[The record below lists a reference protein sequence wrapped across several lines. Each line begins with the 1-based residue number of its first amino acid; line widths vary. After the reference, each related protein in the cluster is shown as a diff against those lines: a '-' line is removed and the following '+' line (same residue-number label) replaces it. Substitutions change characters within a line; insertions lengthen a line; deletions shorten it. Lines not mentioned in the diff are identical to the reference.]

1 MQTLIRATVLTV
13 QAVLGGAAVSASQSA
28 QTPAR
33 TEPRAGTARITG
45 TVIASDTG
53 RPVRGASVDLSSPA
67 TGGRWTAVSDNDG
80 RFEISGLPAGRGY
93 TLRGRKGGFVAMAAG
108 QSSVGSP
115 VPAFDLSDGQR
126 LDKVDIRLLRGGV
139 ISGRIVDE
147 HGDPVVEVTVHAL
160 RAEYITGGRR
170 LFSRQR
176 AQTNDLGEYRLY
188 GLQPG
193 KYYVTA
199 TTGRGLEAYEPPS
212 ANSRAA
218 PGGSGFAPT
227 FFPGSA
233 IAAEAQPI
241 GVKAG
246 DEVRGTDFALTG
258 VRLAQ
263 VSGAVIDS
271 RGRPVPDAIVMLN
284 AARPDGAVMAGLTFA
299 ETSADGRFTLST
311 VAPGDYRL
319 DVRAKSEFEA
329 IAQSGTVGQPQSP
342 NAREFASAPL
352 RVSGQDVQGLVVT
365 TGRGVRVPGRVVF
378 DGGQPPPDVLGKIR
392 VVTYDVSAGMSMSA
406 TMLATGST
414 VNAADGTFEVGGLTG
429 TRVVR
434 VTGLPRPLTL
444 KAVRANGVDV
454 TDEGFD
460 ANGTSVSDL
469 EVVITARP
477 ASLAGTVSDDRGTP
491 CGACAVVVFSADPQ
505 RWPSRMNSHVV
516 SQVTKAGSFKFEALP
531 AGDYLAVAVDA
542 LVDGEWAEPENLG
555 RLAPAATRF
564 SLADG
569 ESKTVRLSLP
579 AGPGR

>member
-1 MQTLIRATVLTV
+1 VRALIRATVLIGHAVITV
-13 QAVLGGAAVSASQSA
+13 VAASASQSA
-28 QTPAR
+28 QAPAH
-33 TEPRAGTARITG
+33 TEPRGGSARITG

-53 RPVRGASVDLSSPA
+53 RPVRGASVDLASPS

-93 TLRGRKGGFVAMAAG
+93 TLRGRKAGFVAMAPG

-115 VPAFDLSDGQR
+115 VRAFDLSDGQR
-126 LDKVDIRLLRGGV
+126 LDKADIRLLRGGV

-147 HGDPVVEVTVHAL
+147 HGDPIVEVTVHAL

-199 TTGRGLEAYEPPS
+199 TTGRGLEAYEAPS
-212 ANSRAA
+212 ANTRPA

-241 GVKAG
+241 GVRAG

-263 VSGAVIDS
+263 VSGTVIDS
-271 RGRPVPDAIVMLN
+271 RGRPVPDSVVMLN

-329 IAQSGTVGQPQSP
+329 MAQSGTVGQPQSP

-365 TGRGVRVPGRVVF
+365 TGRGVVF
-378 DGGQPPPDVLGKIR
+378 DGGPPPPGLFGKLR

-406 TMLATGST
+406 TMLATGSA
-414 VNAADGTFEVGGLTG
+414 VNADGTFEVGGLTG

-434 VTGLPRPLTL
+434 VTGLPRPLAL

-460 ANGTSVSDL
+460 ATGTSVSDL

-477 ASLAGTVSDDRGTP
+477 ASLAGTVSDGSGAP
-491 CGACAVVVFSADPQ
+491 CGACAVMVFSADSQ
-505 RWPSRMNSHVV
+505 RWPSRMNSRVV
-516 SQVTKAGSFKFEALP
+516 SQVAKAGAFTFEALP
-531 AGDYLAVAVDA
+531 AGDYFAVALDA
-542 LVDGEWAEPENLG
+542 LVDGEWAEPENLA
-555 RLAPAATRF
+555 RLTSQATRV
-564 SLADG
+564 SLGDG
-569 ESKTVRLSLP
+569 ESKTVRLPLP
-579 AGPGR
+579 SGPGR